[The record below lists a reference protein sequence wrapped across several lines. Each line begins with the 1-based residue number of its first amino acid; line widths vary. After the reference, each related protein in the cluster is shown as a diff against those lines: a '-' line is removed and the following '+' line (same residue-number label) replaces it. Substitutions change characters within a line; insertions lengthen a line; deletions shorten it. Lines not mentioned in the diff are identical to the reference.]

1 MQNLTTTKP
10 PWNGSVSKESKR
22 KWRRTR
28 GDDENR
34 NEKPRQIAAGRMKD
48 VPEKKRTDR
57 CNANRNRSDKMK
69 EKVEEAEEGS

>member
-1 MQNLTTTKP
+1 MRGRRWKGGARGGLL
-10 PWNGSVSKESKR
+10 R

-34 NEKPRQIAAGRMKD
+34 NEKPRQIAAGRRKG